1 MRRIPLLP
9 PFGKG
14 GSGGFGNYFLEY
26 WRGAVDAS
34 AQTLFLESPMGIF
47 ENKSGWIL
55 MLGFTPSASGP
66 QLEADFLKILKSA
79 K

>member
-1 MRRIPLLP
+1 LEII
-9 PFGKG
+9 FW
-14 GSGGFGNYFLEY
+14 EY
-26 WRGAVDAS
+26 WRGAVEAS
-34 AQTLFLESPMGIF
+34 GQTVFLESPMGIF

>member
-1 MRRIPLLP
+1 
-9 PFGKG
+9 
-14 GSGGFGNYFLEY
+14 
-26 WRGAVDAS
+26 VDAS
-34 AQTLFLESPMGIF
+34 GQTVFLESPMGIF

-55 MLGFTPSASGP
+55 MLGFTPRASGP

>member
-1 MRRIPLLP
+1 LA
-9 PFGKG
+9 KG
-14 GSGGFGNYFLEY
+14 GWGDLEIIFREY

-34 AQTLFLESPMGIF
+34 GQTVFLESPMGIF

-55 MLGFTPSASGP
+55 MLGFAPAVSGP